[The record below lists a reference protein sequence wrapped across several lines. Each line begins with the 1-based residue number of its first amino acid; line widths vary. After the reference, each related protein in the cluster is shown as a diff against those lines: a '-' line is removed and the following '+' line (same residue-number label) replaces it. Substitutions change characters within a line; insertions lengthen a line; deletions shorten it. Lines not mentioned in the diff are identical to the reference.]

1 MDLDNCLKV
10 AIDALQGIGYLND
23 KQVKRITLEYGTAVP
38 DGGLTITLAI
48 LTIQR

>member
-1 MDLDNCLKV
+1 MV

-23 KQVKRITLEYGTAVP
+23 KQVKRITLEYGTVVP